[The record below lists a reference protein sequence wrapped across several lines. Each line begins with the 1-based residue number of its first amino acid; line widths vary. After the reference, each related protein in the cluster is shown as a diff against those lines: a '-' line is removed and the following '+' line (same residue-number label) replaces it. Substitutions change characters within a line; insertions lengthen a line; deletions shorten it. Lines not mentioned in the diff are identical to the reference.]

1 MKLKVS
7 GIAVDC
13 IIGDRPEE
21 RTKPQRVSVD
31 LELEVP
37 DAVAESDDLGDTADY
52 VALSVRVREALAAAK
67 CRMIE
72 RAAKVVCDACMATP
86 NVFSA
91 KATVTK
97 RGAIEGVEATEATYE
112 SASAMHTVAAT

>member
-13 IIGDRPEE
+13 IIGDRAEE
-21 RTKPQRVSVD
+21 RTRPQRVSVD

-37 DAVAESDDLGDTADY
+37 DAVADSDELGDTADY
-52 VALSVRVREALAAAK
+52 AALAVRVRAALAAAK

-72 RAAKVVCDACMATP
+72 RAAKVACDACMAEP
-86 NVFSA
+86 NVVSV
-91 KATVTK
+91 KARVVK
-97 RGAIEGVEATEATYE
+97 RGAVEGVEAVEATYE
-112 SASAMHTVAAT
+112 RR

>member
-21 RTKPQRVSVD
+21 RANPQRVSVD

-52 VALSVRVREALAAAK
+52 AALAVRVREALAAAK

-72 RAAKVVCDACMATP
+72 RAAKVACDVCMAEP
-86 NVFSA
+86 NVVSA
-91 KATVTK
+91 KARVVK
-97 RGAIEGVEATEATYE
+97 HGAIEGIESAEATYE
-112 SASAMHTVAAT
+112 SASAMHPVAAT